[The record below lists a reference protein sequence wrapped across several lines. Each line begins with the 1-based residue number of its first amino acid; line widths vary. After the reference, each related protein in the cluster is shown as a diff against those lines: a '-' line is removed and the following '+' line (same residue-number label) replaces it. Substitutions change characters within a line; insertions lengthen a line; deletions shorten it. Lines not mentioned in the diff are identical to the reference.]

1 MEGFQRCTT
10 MSSISI
16 VTFKLQDI
24 IPSLLRCV
32 INKGGTAPHYYY
44 KDEPEG
50 YCCVVPLGDF
60 SGGELVF
67 REHKLRFSIKP
78 GDIIFFHFRNMIHE
92 NLEFTGERYSL
103 VFTTHHNMFTEFG
116 QPVNRIGTYN
126 QYIQHPLKAQE
137 KVALLSEEEIEELK
151 LASVKEPS
159 TKEFSRK
166 STKETREQIELMDE
180 STITKHSRHRVQ
192 SYARH

>member
-1 MEGFQRCTT
+1 MDNNVFKQYCNIEAPRYYTKSFT
-10 MSSISI
+10 M
-16 VTFKLQDI
+16 
-24 IPSLLRCV
+24 CV
-32 INKGGTAPHYYY
+32 INKGGTTPHYDY

-50 YCCVVPLGDF
+50 YCCVVPLGNF

-78 GDIIFFHFRNMIHE
+78 GDIIFFHSRNMLHE
-92 NLEFTGERYSL
+92 NLAFTGERYSL

-137 KVALLSEEEIEELK
+137 KIALLSEEEIEELK
-151 LASVKEPS
+151 MVSVKEPS

-166 STKETREQIELMDE
+166 SAKETREQIELMDE
-180 STITKHSRHRVQ
+180 CTITQNSRHRVQ
-192 SYARH
+192 SFARHLTEYH